1 MPIWKRNLFVCWI
14 GVFIAAIGM
23 SEVAP
28 ILPLYIRYL
37 GINNSSLVSQLSGIM
52 FGCTYLITAIFSPI
66 WGHAADKVGRKPMI
80 LRAGLGLSIVY
91 LLMGFV
97 PNIYFLMVLCAV
109 QGAITGY
116 STACNTLIATQ
127 TDREY
132 VGYALGTLSTASVAG
147 SLLGPTLSGLIE
159 AALGLKAVFFIMSG
173 LLMISFIITLLL
185 VKESFVRND
194 SKTQGLRE
202 IWNSVPQKELTVVI
216 LITFFILGVGLY
228 SVEPI
233 MTQYVSTLSPNSS
246 HIALISGLVFS
257 ATGLSNIIS
266 APRLGKLSDRIGAH
280 KVIMISLIVAG
291 VLYIPQAFVQNP
303 WQLLVL
309 RFLLGFAMGGLI
321 PSVSIMIKKITPDN
335 LTGRIFGFNMSLGYL
350 GVATGS
356 VLGGQIA
363 GRFSF
368 QYVFYVTSTLM
379 FLNAIWVYFRVYKK
393 WGKVDLNKSSGKIQ
407 QENKKQFGTL

>member
-37 GINNSSLVSQLSGIM
+37 GIENTSLVSQLSGII
-52 FGCTYLITAIFSPI
+52 FGITYLITAIFSPI
-66 WGHAADKVGRKPMI
+66 WGQAADKVGRKPMI
-80 LRAGLGLSIVY
+80 LRAGIGLSIVY

-97 PNIYFLMVLCAV
+97 PNVYFLIALCAV

-127 TDREY
+127 TDSEH
-132 VGYALGTLSTASVAG
+132 VGYALGTLSTASIAG
-147 SLLGPTLSGLIE
+147 SLLGPTLSGVIE
-159 AALGLKAVFFIMSG
+159 ATLGLKAVFFIISG
-173 LLMISFIITLLL
+173 LLFIAFIITLLL
-185 VKESFVRND
+185 VQESFARNYKKSQGVRD
-194 SKTQGLRE
+194 
-202 IWNSVPQKELTVVI
+202 IWNMVPQKELTVVI
-216 LITFFILGVGLY
+216 LITFFILGIGLY

-233 MTQYVSTLSPNSS
+233 MTQYVTKLSPNAS

-257 ATGLSNIIS
+257 ATGLSNIIA
-266 APRLGKLSDRIGAH
+266 APRLGKLSDKIGAH
-280 KVIMISLIVAG
+280 KVIMIALIVAG

-321 PSVSIMIKKITPDN
+321 PSISIMIKKITPDN

-350 GVATGS
+350 GVAAGS
-356 VLGGQIA
+356 ILGGQIA

-368 QYVFYVTSTLM
+368 QYVFYVTSGLM
-379 FLNAIWVYFRVYKK
+379 FLNAVWVYYRVYKK
-393 WGKVDLNKSSGKIQ
+393 WDKVV
-407 QENKKQFGTL
+407 

>member
-37 GINNSSLVSQLSGIM
+37 GIENTSLVSQLSGII
-52 FGCTYLITAIFSPI
+52 FGITYLITAIFSPI
-66 WGHAADKVGRKPMI
+66 WGQAADKVGRKPMI
-80 LRAGLGLSIVY
+80 LRAGIGLSIVY

-97 PNIYFLMVLCAV
+97 PNVYFLIALCAV

-127 TDREY
+127 TDSEH
-132 VGYALGTLSTASVAG
+132 VGYALGTLSTTSIAG
-147 SLLGPTLSGLIE
+147 SLLGPTLSGVIE
-159 AALGLKAVFFIMSG
+159 ATLGLKAVFFIISG
-173 LLMISFIITLLL
+173 LLFIAFIITLLL
-185 VKESFVRND
+185 VQESFARNNKKSQGVRD
-194 SKTQGLRE
+194 
-202 IWNSVPQKELTVVI
+202 IWNMVPQKELTVVI
-216 LITFFILGVGLY
+216 LITFFILGIGLY

-233 MTQYVSTLSPNSS
+233 MTQYVTKLSPNAS

-257 ATGLSNIIS
+257 ATGLSNIIA
-266 APRLGKLSDRIGAH
+266 APRLGKLSDKIGAH
-280 KVIMISLIVAG
+280 KVIMIALIVAG

-321 PSVSIMIKKITPDN
+321 PSISIMIKKITPDN

-350 GVATGS
+350 GVAAGS
-356 VLGGQIA
+356 ILGGQIA

-368 QYVFYVTSTLM
+368 QYVFYVTSGLM
-379 FLNAIWVYFRVYKK
+379 FLNAVWVYYRVYKK
-393 WGKVDLNKSSGKIQ
+393 WYIVV
-407 QENKKQFGTL
+407 

>member
-37 GINNSSLVSQLSGIM
+37 GIQNSSLVSQLSGIM

-66 WGHAADKVGRKPMI
+66 WGHAADKIGRKPMI

-116 STACNTLIATQ
+116 SAACNTLIATQ
-127 TDREY
+127 TDKEY

-194 SKTQGLRE
+194 KKIQGLGE

-266 APRLGKLSDRIGAH
+266 APRLGKLSDKIGAH

-321 PSVSIMIKKITPDN
+321 PSVSIMIKMITPDN

-393 WGKVDLNKSSGKIQ
+393 WNKVDLNESSGKIRPKN
-407 QENKKQFGTL
+407 ENQFGAL

>member
-1 MPIWKRNLFVCWI
+1 MPIWKRNMYVCWV
-14 GVFIAAIGM
+14 GVFIASIGL

-28 ILPLYIRYL
+28 ILPLYIRHL
-37 GINNSSLVSQLSGIM
+37 GVQNAALVSQLSGIT

-80 LRAGLGLSIVY
+80 LRAGIGMSVVY
-91 LLMGFV
+91 FLMGFA
-97 PNIYFLMVLCAV
+97 PNVTVLIALSLV

-127 TDREY
+127 TDREH

-147 SLLGPTLSGLIE
+147 SLLGPTIGGAIE
-159 AALGLKAVFFIMSG
+159 AVLGLQAVYFIISG
-173 LLMISFIITLLL
+173 LLLISFIISLLF
-185 VKESFVRND
+185 VKESFVRD
-194 SKTQGLRE
+194 DKKSQGLRE

-216 LITFFILGVGLY
+216 WITFLILGIGLY
-228 SVEPI
+228 SIEPI
-233 MTQYVSTLSPNSS
+233 MTQYVSQLSPNAN
-246 HIALISGLVFS
+246 HIALISGFVFS

-266 APRLGKLSDRIGAH
+266 APRLGKLSDKIGAH
-280 KVIMISLIVAG
+280 KVLIFSLIAAG

-309 RFLLGFAMGGLI
+309 RFLLGFTMGGLM
-321 PSVSIMIKKITPDN
+321 PSVNIMIKKITPDF
-335 LTGRIFGFNMSLGYL
+335 LTGRIFGLNMSLGYI
-350 GVATGS
+350 GVAAGS

-368 QYVFYVTSTLM
+368 RYVFYVTSALM
-379 FLNAIWVYFRVYKK
+379 LLNAIWVYFRVYKK
-393 WGKVDLNKSSGKIQ
+393 WGKVDLNESSGK
-407 QENKKQFGTL
+407 E

>member
-37 GINNSSLVSQLSGIM
+37 GVENTSLVSQLSGII
-52 FGCTYLITAIFSPI
+52 FGITYLITAIFSPI
-66 WGHAADKVGRKPMI
+66 WGQAADKVGRKPMI
-80 LRAGLGLSIVY
+80 LRAGIGLSIIY

-97 PNIYFLMVLCAV
+97 PNVYFLIALCAV

-127 TDREY
+127 TDSEH
-132 VGYALGTLSTASVAG
+132 VGYALGTLSTASIAG
-147 SLLGPTLSGLIE
+147 SLLGPTLSGVIE
-159 AALGLKAVFFIMSG
+159 ATLGLKAVFFIISG
-173 LLMISFIITLLL
+173 LLFVAFIITLLL
-185 VKESFVRND
+185 VQESFVRNNRK
-194 SKTQGLRE
+194 SQGVRD
-202 IWNSVPQKELTVVI
+202 IWNMVPQKELTVVI
-216 LITFFILGVGLY
+216 LITFFVLGIGLY

-233 MTQYVSTLSPNSS
+233 MTQYVTKLSPNSS

-257 ATGLSNIIS
+257 ATGLSNIIA
-266 APRLGKLSDRIGAH
+266 APRLGKLSDKIGAH
-280 KVIMISLIVAG
+280 KVIMIALIVAG
-291 VLYIPQAFVQNP
+291 ILYIPQAFVQNP

-321 PSVSIMIKKITPDN
+321 PSISIMIKKITPDN

-350 GVATGS
+350 GVAAGS
-356 VLGGQIA
+356 ILGGQIA

-368 QYVFYVTSTLM
+368 QYVFYVTSALM
-379 FLNAIWVYFRVYKK
+379 FLNAVWVYYRVYKK
-393 WGKVDLNKSSGKIQ
+393 WDIVV
-407 QENKKQFGTL
+407 

>member
-28 ILPLYIRYL
+28 ILPLYIHYL
-37 GINNSSLVSQLSGIM
+37 GIQNSSLVSQLSGIT
-52 FGCTYLITAIFSPI
+52 FGCTYLITAIFSPV
-66 WGHAADKVGRKPMI
+66 WGQAADKVGRKPMI
-80 LRAGLGLSIVY
+80 LRAGIGLSIVY

-97 PNIYFLMVLCAV
+97 PNVYFLIALCAV

-127 TDREY
+127 TDREH
-132 VGYALGTLSTASVAG
+132 VGYALGTLSTASIAG
-147 SLLGPTLSGLIE
+147 SLLGPTLSGVIE
-159 AALGLKAVFFIMSG
+159 ATLGLKAVFFIISG
-173 LLMISFIITLLL
+173 LLFIAFIITLLL
-185 VKESFVRND
+185 VQESFVRND
-194 SKTQGLRE
+194 KKSQGLRA
-202 IWNSVPQKELTVVI
+202 IWNLVPQKELTVVI
-216 LITFFILGVGLY
+216 LITFFVLGIGLY

-233 MTQYVSTLSPNSS
+233 MTQYVTKLSPNAS

-257 ATGLSNIIS
+257 ATGLSNIIA
-266 APRLGKLSDRIGAH
+266 APRLGKLSDKIGAH
-280 KVIMISLIVAG
+280 KVILIALIVAG

-350 GVATGS
+350 GVAAGS
-356 VLGGQIA
+356 ILGGQIA
-363 GRFSF
+363 GRFNF
-368 QYVFYVTSTLM
+368 QYVFYVTSVLM
-379 FLNAIWVYFRVYKK
+379 FLNAVWVYFRVYKK
-393 WGKVDLNKSSGKIQ
+393 WGKVYLNESLGK
-407 QENKKQFGTL
+407 N

>member
-1 MPIWKRNLFVCWI
+1 MPIWKKNLYVCWI

-28 ILPLYIRYL
+28 ILPLYIRHL
-37 GINNSSLVSQLSGIM
+37 GIQNASLVSQLSGIT
-52 FGCTYLITAIFSPI
+52 FGSTYLVTAIFSPI
-66 WGHAADKVGRKPMI
+66 WGQAADKVGRKPMI
-80 LRAGLGLSIVY
+80 LRAGIGLSIVY
-91 LLMGFV
+91 LLMGFA
-97 PNIYFLMVLCAV
+97 PNVYILIVLSMV

-127 TDREY
+127 TDREH

-159 AALGLKAVFFIMSG
+159 AALGLQAVYFIISI
-173 LLMISFIITLLL
+173 LLLISFIITLLF
-185 VKESFVRND
+185 VKESFVRSD
-194 SKTQGLRE
+194 KKSQGMRE

-216 LITFFILGVGLY
+216 LITFFVLGIGLY

-233 MTQYVSTLSPNSS
+233 MTQYVSQLSPNAS

-257 ATGLSNIIS
+257 ATGISNIIA
-266 APRLGKLSDRIGAH
+266 APRLGKLSDKIGAH
-280 KVIMISLIVAG
+280 KVIIISLIAAG

-303 WQLLVL
+303 WQLLLL

-321 PSVSIMIKKITPDN
+321 PSISIMIKKITPDF

-350 GVATGS
+350 GVAAGS
-356 VLGGQIA
+356 ILGGQVA
-363 GRFSF
+363 GRFGF
-368 QYVFYVTSTLM
+368 QYVFYITSTLM
-379 FLNAIWVYFRVYKK
+379 FLNAVWVYFRVYKK
-393 WGKVDLNKSSGKIQ
+393 WDKVVLSEPL
-407 QENKKQFGTL
+407 ENE

>member
-28 ILPLYIRYL
+28 ILPLYILHL
-37 GINNSSLVSQLSGIM
+37 GIQNTSLVSQLSGIT
-52 FGCTYLITAIFSPI
+52 FGSTYLVTAIFSPI

-80 LRAGLGLSIVY
+80 LRAGIGLSIVY
-91 LLMGFV
+91 LLMGFA
-97 PNIYFLMVLCAV
+97 PNVSILIALSVV

-127 TDREY
+127 TDREH

-159 AALGLKAVFFIMSG
+159 AALGLQAVYFIISG
-173 LLMISFIITLLL
+173 LLLISFVITLLF
-185 VKESFVRND
+185 VEESFVRD
-194 SKTQGLRE
+194 DKKSQGLRK

-216 LITFFILGVGLY
+216 WITFLVLGIGLY
-228 SVEPI
+228 SIEPI
-233 MTQYVSTLSPNSS
+233 MTQYVSQLSPNAS
-246 HIALISGLVFS
+246 HIALISGVVFS

-266 APRLGKLSDRIGAH
+266 APRLGKLSDKIGAH
-280 KVIMISLIVAG
+280 KVLMISLIAAG
-291 VLYIPQAFVQNP
+291 VLYIPQAFVKNP

-309 RFLLGFAMGGLI
+309 RFLLGFTMGGLI
-321 PSVSIMIKKITPDN
+321 PSINIMIKKITPDS
-335 LTGRIFGFNMSLGYL
+335 LTGRIFGLNMSLGYL
-350 GVATGS
+350 GVAAGS

-368 QYVFYVTSTLM
+368 QYVFYVTSALM
-379 FLNAIWVYFRVYKK
+379 LLNAVWVYFRVYKK
-393 WGKVDLNKSSGKIQ
+393 LGKTDLNESLGK
-407 QENKKQFGTL
+407 E

>member
-1 MPIWKRNLFVCWI
+1 MPIWKINLFVCWI

-37 GINNSSLVSQLSGIM
+37 GIENTSLVSQLSGII
-52 FGCTYLITAIFSPI
+52 FGITYLITAIFSPI
-66 WGHAADKVGRKPMI
+66 WGQAADKVGRKPMI
-80 LRAGLGLSIVY
+80 LRAGIGLSIVY

-97 PNIYFLMVLCAV
+97 PNVYFLIALCAV

-127 TDREY
+127 TDSEH
-132 VGYALGTLSTASVAG
+132 VGYALGTLSTASIAG
-147 SLLGPTLSGLIE
+147 SLLGPTLSGVIE
-159 AALGLKAVFFIMSG
+159 ATLGLKAVFFIISG
-173 LLMISFIITLLL
+173 LLFIAFIITLLL
-185 VKESFVRND
+185 VQESFARNNKKSQGVRD
-194 SKTQGLRE
+194 
-202 IWNSVPQKELTVVI
+202 IWNMVPQKELTVVI
-216 LITFFILGVGLY
+216 LITFFVLGIGLY

-233 MTQYVSTLSPNSS
+233 MTQYVTKLSPNAS

-257 ATGLSNIIS
+257 ATGLSNIIA
-266 APRLGKLSDRIGAH
+266 APRLGKLSDKIGAH
-280 KVIMISLIVAG
+280 KVIMIALIVAG

-321 PSVSIMIKKITPDN
+321 PSISIMIKKITPDN

-350 GVATGS
+350 GVAAGS
-356 VLGGQIA
+356 ILGGQIA

-368 QYVFYVTSTLM
+368 QYVFYVTSGLM
-379 FLNAIWVYFRVYKK
+379 FLNAVWVYYRVYKK
-393 WGKVDLNKSSGKIQ
+393 WDIVV
-407 QENKKQFGTL
+407 

>member
-37 GINNSSLVSQLSGIM
+37 GIENTSLVSQLSGII
-52 FGCTYLITAIFSPI
+52 FGITYLITAIFSLI
-66 WGHAADKVGRKPMI
+66 WGQAADKVGRKPMI
-80 LRAGLGLSIVY
+80 LRAGIGLSIVY

-97 PNIYFLMVLCAV
+97 PNVYFLIALCAV

-127 TDREY
+127 TDSEH
-132 VGYALGTLSTASVAG
+132 VGYALGTLSTASIAG
-147 SLLGPTLSGLIE
+147 SLLGPTLSGVIE
-159 AALGLKAVFFIMSG
+159 ATLGLKAVFFIISG
-173 LLMISFIITLLL
+173 LLFIAFIITLLL
-185 VKESFVRND
+185 VQESFARNNKKSQGVRD
-194 SKTQGLRE
+194 
-202 IWNSVPQKELTVVI
+202 IWNMVPQKELTVVI
-216 LITFFILGVGLY
+216 LITFFILGIGLY

-233 MTQYVSTLSPNSS
+233 MTQYVTKLSPNAS

-257 ATGLSNIIS
+257 ATGLSNIIA
-266 APRLGKLSDRIGAH
+266 APRLGKLSDKIGAH
-280 KVIMISLIVAG
+280 KVIMIALIVAG
-291 VLYIPQAFVQNP
+291 FLYIPQAFVQNP

-321 PSVSIMIKKITPDN
+321 PSISIMIKKITPDN

-350 GVATGS
+350 GVAAGS
-356 VLGGQIA
+356 ILGGQIA

-368 QYVFYVTSTLM
+368 QYVFYVTSGLM
-379 FLNAIWVYFRVYKK
+379 FLNAVWVYYRVYKK
-393 WGKVDLNKSSGKIQ
+393 WDIVV
-407 QENKKQFGTL
+407 

>member
-1 MPIWKRNLFVCWI
+1 MPIWKRNLFVCWV

-37 GINNSSLVSQLSGIM
+37 GIQNKSLVSQLSGIT
-52 FGCTYLITAIFSPI
+52 FGSTYLITAIFSPI

-80 LRAGLGLSIVY
+80 LRAGIGLSIVY
-91 LLMGFV
+91 LLMGFA
-97 PNIYFLMVLCAV
+97 PNVTLLIALSVV

-127 TDREY
+127 TDREH

-159 AALGLKAVFFIMSG
+159 AALGLQAVYFIISG
-173 LLMISFIITLLL
+173 LLFISFIITLLFI
-185 VKESFVRND
+185 KESFVRD
-194 SKTQGLRE
+194 DKKSQGLRE

-216 LITFFILGVGLY
+216 LITFFVLSIGLY
-228 SVEPI
+228 SIEPI
-233 MTQYVSTLSPNSS
+233 MTEYVSQLSPNAS

-266 APRLGKLSDRIGAH
+266 APRLGKLSDKIGAH

-291 VLYIPQAFVQNP
+291 VLYIPQAFVKNP
-303 WQLLVL
+303 WQLLAL
-309 RFLLGFAMGGLI
+309 RFLLGFAMGGLV
-321 PSVSIMIKKITPDN
+321 PSVSIMIKKITPDS
-335 LTGRIFGFNMSLGYL
+335 LTGRIFGLNMSFGYL
-350 GVATGS
+350 GVAAGS

-368 QYVFYVTSTLM
+368 RYVFYVTSALM
-379 FLNAIWVYFRVYKK
+379 LLNSVWVYFRVYKK
-393 WGKVDLNKSSGKIQ
+393 LGKPGLNPSSGK
-407 QENKKQFGTL
+407 E

>member
-1 MPIWKRNLFVCWI
+1 MPIWKRNLFVCWV

-37 GINNSSLVSQLSGIM
+37 GIQNKSLVPQLSGIT
-52 FGCTYLITAIFSPI
+52 FGSTYLITAIFSPI

-80 LRAGLGLSIVY
+80 LRAGIGLSIVY
-91 LLMGFV
+91 LLMGFA
-97 PNIYFLMVLCAV
+97 PNVTLLIALSVV

-127 TDREY
+127 TDREH

-159 AALGLKAVFFIMSG
+159 AALGLQAVYFIISG
-173 LLMISFIITLLL
+173 LLFISFIITLLFI
-185 VKESFVRND
+185 KESFVRD
-194 SKTQGLRE
+194 DKKSQGLRE

-216 LITFFILGVGLY
+216 LITFFILSIGLY
-228 SVEPI
+228 SIEPI
-233 MTQYVSTLSPNSS
+233 MTEYVSQLSPNAS

-266 APRLGKLSDRIGAH
+266 APRLGKLSDKIGAH

-291 VLYIPQAFVQNP
+291 VLYIPQAFVKNP
-303 WQLLVL
+303 WQLLAL
-309 RFLLGFAMGGLI
+309 RFLLGFAMGGLV
-321 PSVSIMIKKITPDN
+321 PSVSIMIKKITPDS
-335 LTGRIFGFNMSLGYL
+335 LTGRIFGLNMSFGYL
-350 GVATGS
+350 GVAAGS

-363 GRFSF
+363 GRVSF
-368 QYVFYVTSTLM
+368 RYVFYVTSALM
-379 FLNAIWVYFRVYKK
+379 LLNSVWVYFRVYKK
-393 WGKVDLNKSSGKIQ
+393 LGKPGLNPSSGK
-407 QENKKQFGTL
+407 E

>member
-1 MPIWKRNLFVCWI
+1 MPIWKRNLYVCWL

-28 ILPLYIRYL
+28 ILPLYIRHL
-37 GINNSSLVSQLSGIM
+37 GIQNTSLVSQLSGIT
-52 FGCTYLITAIFSPI
+52 FGCTYLVTAIFSPI

-80 LRAGLGLSIVY
+80 LRAGIGLSIVY
-91 LLMGFV
+91 LLMGFA
-97 PNIYFLMVLCAV
+97 PNVTILIALSVI

-127 TDREY
+127 TDRAH

-159 AALGLKAVFFIMSG
+159 AVLGLQAVFFIISG
-173 LLMISFIITLLL
+173 LLLIAFIITLLF
-185 VKESFVRND
+185 VQESFVRSD
-194 SKTQGLRE
+194 KKSQGLRE

-216 LITFFILGVGLY
+216 LITFFVLGTGLY
-228 SVEPI
+228 SIEPI
-233 MTQYVSTLSPNSS
+233 MTQYVSQLSPNAS

-266 APRLGKLSDRIGAH
+266 APRLGKLSDKIGAH

-303 WQLLVL
+303 WQLLAL
-309 RFLLGFAMGGLI
+309 RFLLGFAMGGLM
-321 PSVSIMIKKITPDN
+321 PSVSIMIKKITPDS

-350 GVATGS
+350 GVAAGS

-368 QYVFYVTSTLM
+368 RYVFYVTSALM
-379 FLNAIWVYFRVYKK
+379 FLNAVWVYFRVYQK
-393 WGKVDLNKSSGKIQ
+393 WDKASLNESSGK
-407 QENKKQFGTL
+407 E

>member
-1 MPIWKRNLFVCWI
+1 MDMPVWKRNLFVCWI

-28 ILPLYIRYL
+28 ILPLYIRHL
-37 GINNSSLVSQLSGIM
+37 GILNTSLVAQLSGFT
-52 FGCTYLITAIFSPI
+52 FGITYLITAIFSPI

-80 LRAGLGLSIVY
+80 LRAGIGLSIVY
-91 LLMGFV
+91 LLMGFA
-97 PNIYFLMVLCAV
+97 PNVYVLIALSMV
-109 QGAITGY
+109 QGALTGY

-127 TDREY
+127 TDREH

-159 AALGLKAVFFIMSG
+159 AALGLQAVYFIISG
-173 LLMISFIITLLL
+173 LLFIAFIITLLFIQ
-185 VKESFVRND
+185 ESFVRD
-194 SKTQGLRE
+194 DRKLQGLRE

-216 LITFFILGVGLY
+216 LITFFILGIGLY
-228 SVEPI
+228 SIEPI
-233 MTQYVSTLSPNSS
+233 MTQYVSQLSPNAV

-266 APRLGKLSDRIGAH
+266 APRLGKLSDRIGPH

-291 VLYIPQAFVQNP
+291 FLYLPQAFVQNP

-309 RFLLGFAMGGLI
+309 RFLLGFAMGGLV
-321 PSVSIMIKKITPDN
+321 PSVSIMIKKITPDY

-350 GVATGS
+350 GVAVGA
-356 VLGGQIA
+356 VLGGQVA
-363 GRFSF
+363 GRLGF
-368 QYVFYVTSTLM
+368 QYVFFITSALM
-379 FLNAIWVYFRVYKK
+379 FLNAVWVYFRVYKK
-393 WGKVDLNKSSGKIQ
+393 WDNAVLSESRPIQ
-407 QENKKQFGTL
+407 YHEN

>member
-28 ILPLYIRYL
+28 ILPLYIRHL
-37 GINNSSLVSQLSGIM
+37 GIQNTSLVSQLSGIT
-52 FGCTYLITAIFSPI
+52 FGSTYLVTAIFSPI
-66 WGHAADKVGRKPMI
+66 WGYAADKVGRKPMI
-80 LRAGLGLSIVY
+80 LRAGIGLSIVY
-91 LLMGFV
+91 LLMGFA
-97 PNIYFLMVLCAV
+97 PNVSILIALSVV

-116 STACNTLIATQ
+116 STACNTMIATQ
-127 TDREY
+127 TDREH
-132 VGYALGTLSTASVAG
+132 VGYALGTLSTAAVAG

-159 AALGLKAVFFIMSG
+159 ATLGLQAVFFIISI
-173 LLMISFIITLLL
+173 LLFISFIITLLF

-194 SKTQGLRE
+194 KKSQGLRD
-202 IWNSVPQKELTVVI
+202 IWNSIPQKELTVVI
-216 LITFFILGVGLY
+216 LITFFVLGIGLY

-233 MTQYVSTLSPNSS
+233 MTQYVSKLSHNAS
-246 HIALISGLVFS
+246 HIALISGLVFL

-266 APRLGKLSDRIGAH
+266 APRLGKLSDKIGAH

-321 PSVSIMIKKITPDN
+321 PSVSIMIKKITPDH

-356 VLGGQIA
+356 ILGGQIA

-393 WGKVDLNKSSGKIQ
+393 WDKAILSESLGKK
-407 QENKKQFGTL
+407 

>member
-37 GINNSSLVSQLSGIM
+37 GIENTSLVSQLSGII
-52 FGCTYLITAIFSPI
+52 FGITYLITAIFSLI
-66 WGHAADKVGRKPMI
+66 WGQAADKVGRKPMI
-80 LRAGLGLSIVY
+80 LRAGIGLSIVY

-97 PNIYFLMVLCAV
+97 PNVYFLIALCAV

-127 TDREY
+127 TDSEH
-132 VGYALGTLSTASVAG
+132 VGYALGTLSTASIAG
-147 SLLGPTLSGLIE
+147 SLLGPTLSGVIE
-159 AALGLKAVFFIMSG
+159 ATLGLKAVFFIISG
-173 LLMISFIITLLL
+173 LLFIAFIITLLL
-185 VKESFVRND
+185 VQESFARNNKKSQGVRD
-194 SKTQGLRE
+194 
-202 IWNSVPQKELTVVI
+202 IWNMVPQKELTVVI
-216 LITFFILGVGLY
+216 LITFFILGIGLY

-233 MTQYVSTLSPNSS
+233 MTQYVTKLSPNAS

-257 ATGLSNIIS
+257 ATGLSNIIA
-266 APRLGKLSDRIGAH
+266 APRLGKLSDKIGAH
-280 KVIMISLIVAG
+280 KVIMIALIVAG

-321 PSVSIMIKKITPDN
+321 PSISIMIKKITPDN

-350 GVATGS
+350 GVAAGS
-356 VLGGQIA
+356 ILGGQIA

-368 QYVFYVTSTLM
+368 QYVFYVTSGLM
-379 FLNAIWVYFRVYKK
+379 FLNAVWVYYRVYKK
-393 WGKVDLNKSSGKIQ
+393 WDIVV
-407 QENKKQFGTL
+407 

>member
-1 MPIWKRNLFVCWI
+1 MAIWKRNLYVCWI

-28 ILPLYIRYL
+28 ILPLYIRHL
-37 GINNSSLVSQLSGIM
+37 GIQNTSLVSQLSGIT
-52 FGCTYLITAIFSPI
+52 FGITYLITAIFSPI
-66 WGHAADKVGRKPMI
+66 WGHAADIVGRKPMI
-80 LRAGLGLSIVY
+80 LRAAIGLSIIY

-97 PNIYFLMVLCAV
+97 PNVYFLIALSVL
-109 QGAITGY
+109 QGAFTGY

-127 TDREY
+127 TDREH
-132 VGYALGTLSTASVAG
+132 VGYALATLSTAGVAG

-159 AALGLKAVFFIMSG
+159 AVLGLQAVFFIISG
-173 LLMISFIITLLL
+173 LLLIAFIISLRF
-185 VKESFVRND
+185 VQESFVRD
-194 SKTQGLRE
+194 DKKSQGLRE

-216 LITFFILGVGLY
+216 LITFFVLGIGLY
-228 SVEPI
+228 SIEPI
-233 MTQYVSTLSPNSS
+233 MTQYVSRLSPNAS

-266 APRLGKLSDRIGAH
+266 APRLGKLSDKIGPH

-321 PSVSIMIKKITPDN
+321 PSVSIMIKKITPDD
-335 LTGRIFGFNMSLGYL
+335 LTGRIFGFNMSVGYL
-350 GVATGS
+350 GVAAGS
-356 VLGGQIA
+356 ILGGQIA

-368 QYVFYVTSTLM
+368 QYVFYITSVLM
-379 FLNAIWVYFRVYKK
+379 FLNAVWVYFRVYKK
-393 WGKVDLNKSSGKIQ
+393 WGKAVLNESLERQG
-407 QENKKQFGTL
+407 NLT

>member
-1 MPIWKRNLFVCWI
+1 MPIWKRNLYVCWI
-14 GVFIAAIGM
+14 GVFISGLGL
-23 SEVAP
+23 SEIAP
-28 ILPLYIRYL
+28 ILPLYIRHL
-37 GINNSSLVSQLSGIM
+37 GIQNASLVSQVSGIA
-52 FGCTYLITAIFSPI
+52 FGISYLMSAIFSPI
-66 WGHAADKVGRKPMI
+66 WGNAADKVGRKPMI
-80 LRAGLGLSIVY
+80 LRAGIGLSIVY
-91 LLMGFV
+91 LLMGFA
-97 PNIYFLMVLCAV
+97 PNVYILIALCVL
-109 QGAITGY
+109 QGAFTGY
-116 STACNTLIATQ
+116 TTACNTLIATQ
-127 TDREY
+127 TDREH
-132 VGYALGTLSTASVAG
+132 VGYALGTLSTAAVAG

-159 AALGLKAVFFIMSG
+159 ATLGLQAVFFIISI
-173 LLMISFIITLLL
+173 LLFISFIITLLF

-194 SKTQGLRE
+194 KKSQGLRD
-202 IWNSVPQKELTVVI
+202 IWNSIPQKELTVVI
-216 LITFFILGVGLY
+216 LITFFVLGIGLY

-233 MTQYVSTLSPNSS
+233 MTQYVSRLSHNAS

-266 APRLGKLSDRIGAH
+266 APRLGKLSDKIGAH

-321 PSVSIMIKKITPDN
+321 PSISIMIKKITPDH

-356 VLGGQIA
+356 ILGGQIA

-393 WGKVDLNKSSGKIQ
+393 WDKAILSESLGKK
-407 QENKKQFGTL
+407 

>member
-14 GVFIAAIGM
+14 GVFVAAIGM

-28 ILPLYIRYL
+28 ILPLYIRHL
-37 GINNSSLVSQLSGIM
+37 GIQNTSLVSQLSGII
-52 FGCTYLITAIFSPI
+52 FGITYLITAIFSPI

-80 LRAGLGLSIVY
+80 LRAGIGLSIIY

-97 PNIYFLMVLCAV
+97 PNVYFLIALSAL
-109 QGAITGY
+109 QGAFTGY

-127 TDREY
+127 TDREH
-132 VGYALGTLSTASVAG
+132 VGYALGTLSTAGVAG

-159 AALGLKAVFFIMSG
+159 TTLGLQAVFFIISG
-173 LLMISFIITLLL
+173 LLLIAFFITLRF
-185 VKESFVRND
+185 VQESFVRD
-194 SKTQGLRE
+194 DKKSQGLRE

-216 LITFFILGVGLY
+216 LITFFVMGIGLY
-228 SVEPI
+228 SIEPI
-233 MTQYVSTLSPNSS
+233 MTQYVSGLSPNDS

-266 APRLGKLSDRIGAH
+266 APRLGKLSDKIGAH

-291 VLYIPQAFVQNP
+291 ALYIPQAFVQNP

-321 PSVSIMIKKITPDN
+321 PCVSIMIKKITPDF
-335 LTGRIFGFNMSLGYL
+335 LTGRIFGLNMSVGYL
-350 GVATGS
+350 GVAAGS

-368 QYVFYVTSTLM
+368 QYVFYITSALM
-379 FLNAIWVYFRVYKK
+379 FLNAVWVYFRVYKK
-393 WGKVDLNKSSGKIQ
+393 WDKVVLSESLVK
-407 QENKKQFGTL
+407 

>member
-1 MPIWKRNLFVCWI
+1 MPVWKRNLFVCWI

-37 GINNSSLVSQLSGIM
+37 GVENTSLVSQLSGII
-52 FGCTYLITAIFSPI
+52 FGITYLITAIFSPI
-66 WGHAADKVGRKPMI
+66 WGQAADKVGRKPMI
-80 LRAGLGLSIVY
+80 LRAGIGLSIVY

-97 PNIYFLMVLCAV
+97 PNVYFLIALCAV

-127 TDREY
+127 TDSEH
-132 VGYALGTLSTASVAG
+132 VGYALGTLSTASIAG
-147 SLLGPTLSGLIE
+147 SLLGPTLSGVIE
-159 AALGLKAVFFIMSG
+159 ATLGLKAVFFIISG
-173 LLMISFIITLLL
+173 LLFVAFIITLLL
-185 VKESFVRND
+185 VQESFVRNNRK
-194 SKTQGLRE
+194 SQGVRD
-202 IWNSVPQKELTVVI
+202 IWNMVPQKELTVVI
-216 LITFFILGVGLY
+216 LITFFVLGIGLY

-233 MTQYVSTLSPNSS
+233 MTQYVTKLSPNSS

-257 ATGLSNIIS
+257 ATGLSNIIA
-266 APRLGKLSDRIGAH
+266 APRLGKLSDKIGAH
-280 KVIMISLIVAG
+280 KVIMIALIVAG

-321 PSVSIMIKKITPDN
+321 PSISIMIKKITPDN

-350 GVATGS
+350 GVAAGS
-356 VLGGQIA
+356 ILGGQIA

-368 QYVFYVTSTLM
+368 QYVFYVTSVLM
-379 FLNAIWVYFRVYKK
+379 FLNAVWVYYRVYKK
-393 WGKVDLNKSSGKIQ
+393 WEIVV
-407 QENKKQFGTL
+407 

>member
-1 MPIWKRNLFVCWI
+1 
-14 GVFIAAIGM
+14 
-23 SEVAP
+23 
-28 ILPLYIRYL
+28 
-37 GINNSSLVSQLSGIM
+37 
-52 FGCTYLITAIFSPI
+52 
-66 WGHAADKVGRKPMI
+66 MI
-80 LRAGLGLSIVY
+80 
-91 LLMGFV
+91 
-97 PNIYFLMVLCAV
+97 

-127 TDREY
+127 TDREH

-159 AALGLKAVFFIMSG
+159 ASLGLQAVYFIISM
-173 LLMISFIITLLL
+173 LLFISFIITLLF
-185 VKESFVRND
+185 VKESFVRGEKK
-194 SKTQGLRE
+194 SQGLQE

-216 LITFFILGVGLY
+216 WITFFVLGIGLF
-228 SVEPI
+228 SIEPI
-233 MTQYVSTLSPNSS
+233 MTVYVSQLSPNAS

-266 APRLGKLSDRIGAH
+266 APRLGKLSDKIGAH

-321 PSVSIMIKKITPDN
+321 PCVSIMIKKITPDF
-335 LTGRIFGFNMSLGYL
+335 LTGRIFGLNMSVGYL
-350 GVATGS
+350 GVAAGS
-356 VLGGQIA
+356 ILGGQIA

-368 QYVFYVTSTLM
+368 QYVFYITSALM
-379 FLNAIWVYFRVYKK
+379 FLNAVWVYFRVYKK
-393 WGKVDLNKSSGKIQ
+393 WGKAILGESQYKGGNV
-407 QENKKQFGTL
+407 

>member
-28 ILPLYIRYL
+28 ILPLYIRHL
-37 GINNSSLVSQLSGIM
+37 GIQNTSLVSQLSGIT
-52 FGCTYLITAIFSPI
+52 FGITYLVTAIFSPI

-80 LRAGLGLSIVY
+80 LRAGIGLSVVY
-91 LLMGFV
+91 LLMGFA
-97 PNIYFLMVLCAV
+97 PNVYILIALSVV

-127 TDREY
+127 TDREH

-159 AALGLKAVFFIMSG
+159 ATLGLQALFFIISG
-173 LLMISFIITLLL
+173 LLLIAFIITLLFIQ
-185 VKESFVRND
+185 ESFVRNNKK
-194 SKTQGLRE
+194 SQGLRE

-216 LITFFILGVGLY
+216 LITFFILGIGLY
-228 SVEPI
+228 SIEPI
-233 MTQYVSTLSPNSS
+233 MTQYVSQLSPNAS

-350 GVATGS
+350 GVAAGS

-368 QYVFYVTSTLM
+368 QYVFYVTSALM
-379 FLNAIWVYFRVYKK
+379 FLNAEWVYFRVYKK
-393 WGKVDLNKSSGKIQ
+393 WDKVVLSK
-407 QENKKQFGTL
+407 